1 MMNKIQIPDATV
13 NIRRNQA
20 EFERLDG
27 FLYDD
32 ASICVSK
39 TSGYKYKTGVEI
51 EIYTREENNKEYAD
65 FILNKHDALKLAE
78 AIISIA
84 ESLDD

>member
-32 ASICVSK
+32 AYFVYQK
-39 TSGYKYKTGVEI
+39 
-51 EIYTREENNKEYAD
+51 RLD
-65 FILNKHDALKLAE
+65 
-78 AIISIA
+78 ISTKQA
-84 ESLDD
+84 

>member
-32 ASICVSK
+32 AP
-39 TSGYKYKTGVEI
+39 
-51 EIYTREENNKEYAD
+51 
-65 FILNKHDALKLAE
+65 KHCRTQTFH
-78 AIISIA
+78 
-84 ESLDD
+84 